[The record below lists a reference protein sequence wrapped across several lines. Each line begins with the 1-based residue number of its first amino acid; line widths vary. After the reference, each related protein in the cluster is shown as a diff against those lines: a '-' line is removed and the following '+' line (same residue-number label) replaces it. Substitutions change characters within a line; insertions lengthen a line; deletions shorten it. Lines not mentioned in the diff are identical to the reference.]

1 MKGFIP
7 VTKTALLE
15 MIVNCRFEIDNQAAK
30 HKAERIDRFVSN
42 EKERMTTRRW
52 YRLFILP
59 KARFG
64 FNEESIMAYAANQDY
79 AMFDCNPF
87 DALVKDAANSHRWL
101 DKLER
106 LAMSEYA
113 GEPIQIDID
122 TFSRINEPDGYYW
135 ATSGSFYSIR
145 YTG

>member
-7 VTKTALLE
+7 VTKTALQA
-15 MIVNCRFEIDNQAAK
+15 MIDNCREEIVKQAVK
-30 HKAERIDRFVSN
+30 HHSEQIDRFIAY
-42 EKERMTTRRW
+42 EKERMTTRHW

-59 KARFG
+59 KARFD
-64 FNEESIMAYAANQDY
+64 FNEESIMAHAANQDY

-87 DALVKDAANSHRWL
+87 VSLVRDAANSNRWL

-113 GEPIQIDID
+113 GEPIQIDIN
-122 TFSRINEPDGYYW
+122 TFSRINEPDSYYW
-135 ATSGSFYSIR
+135 ATSGSLYSVR
-145 YTG
+145 YTR

>member
-1 MKGFIP
+1 MKGLVP
-7 VTKTALLE
+7 VTKASLLE
-15 MIVNCRFEIDNQAAK
+15 MIGNCREEIDNQAAR
-30 HKAERIDRFVSN
+30 HMAERMDRFVSQ

-59 KARFG
+59 KARFS
-64 FNEESIMAYAANQDY
+64 FNEESIMAYAAKQDY

-101 DKLER
+101 DQLER
-106 LAMSEYA
+106 IARSEYA
-113 GEPIQIDID
+113 GEPIQIDVN
-122 TFSRINEPDGYYW
+122 TFMRINEPDAYYW
-135 ATSGSFYSIR
+135 ATSGSFFSVK